1 MGPSVF
7 APLLPGTTSLA
18 YALVGVHRGLG
29 LFVALAYG
37 CIALL
42 ASYGLGRAVAGRAG
56 GWLSL
61 AVAAATPVLISYSRS
76 FNFAIAAAAAAA
88 VMLWALARSDRWL
101 SPGWSAL
108 AGLGLAAMVLARTM
122 TVAFVPA
129 LVVAAVVAVAVG
141 PRRLRRAGQRAAVR
155 GGRPRGGGALVLPQ
169 RRGRLRLPDHVRLRR
184 PQHRVRRRR
193 VAALTPVVAAHARA
207 RPARQHRAPADPGD
221 RGLRR
226 APRRG
231 LGAHARDGPAARPA
245 LAEQP
250 AAPELPLRGVGDRHP
265 HHDGQQGLG
274 NRLPRPPR
282 AGLRGPGRG
291 RRSSG
296 SRRGSARRSAAAV
309 VATLLLNTAASVGT
323 ANPLADGQEVDLG
336 PLGPATLVD
345 GTGAVPRYI
354 YRGMLDA
361 AGPSFPT
368 AAPGSSSWPTS
379 RRPDGSPRRST
390 RTSSRSSASG
400 TAW

>member
-1 MGPSVF
+1 MRGCSSVMGPSVF

-18 YALVGVHRGLG
+18 YELVGVHRGLG

-141 PRRLRRAGQRAAVR
+141 PHRLRRAGNVLLSGAV
-155 GGRPRGGGALVLPQ
+155 ALV
-169 RRGRLRLPDHVRLRR
+169 V
-184 PQHRVRRRR
+184 
-193 VAALTPVVAAHARA
+193 
-207 RPARQHRAPADPGD
+207 
-221 RGLRR
+221 
-226 APRRG
+226 
-231 LGAHARDGPAARPA
+231 
-245 LAEQP
+245 
-250 AAPELPLRGVGDRHP
+250 
-265 HHDGQQGLG
+265 
-274 NRLPRPPR
+274 
-282 AGLRGPGRG
+282 
-291 RRSSG
+291 
-296 SRRGSARRSAAAV
+296 
-309 VATLLLNTAASVGT
+309 
-323 ANPLADGQEVDLG
+323 
-336 PLGPATLVD
+336 
-345 GTGAVPRYI
+345 
-354 YRGMLDA
+354 
-361 AGPSFPT
+361 AGPWYYRNGE
-368 AAPGSSSWPTS
+368 AV
-379 RRPDGSPRRST
+379 
-390 RTSSRSSASG
+390 
-400 TAW
+400 